1 MNGDRRIP
9 NRALSV
15 EFDRSKKKL
24 YKKIDRDTSGF
35 GFALASISGIV
46 ILIIFNCQIL
56 VFVCLSRSLGIAEN
70 MQSNRILEI

>member
-24 YKKIDRDTSGF
+24 YKQIDRDTS

-46 ILIIFNCQIL
+46 ILIIFNCQL
-56 VFVCLSRSLGIAEN
+56 SFFVCLSRF
-70 MQSNRILEI
+70 